1 MFKTTTYYYTP
12 NKLVRNYLRLF
23 HHISKNL
30 FNSTLYELKK
40 MYRQT
45 SKICT
50 NYELNKIMKSN
61 PNFHILNTYI
71 SICIIRNVYTM
82 FNNYLKGYTKCPRYL
97 NKHGYYLLY
106 TEQIRVKKINNK
118 KYIDLPL
125 SNITRTSKIFE
136 EKSEDELINYFI
148 SESGIK
154 KKMDINFKI
163 PKHLYNKVI
172 KAFRI
177 IPCSKARK
185 YKIELTYIEKE
196 ETINQVKEENYLS
209 IDLGINN
216 LASFVIT
223 KSNESF
229 IIDGKYLK
237 SVNQYY
243 NKQIAHYNS
252 KKKEKEY
259 TLKQTRITEKRNR
272 RIEDYLNKTTR
283 YIINKAIKEKV
294 SEIIIGWNRGMKE
307 KGIKNK
313 ELTNLEKQRIN
324 QTIIQIPIGRL
335 KEKIIYQAR
344 IKNIKCTIINESY
357 TSKCSFY
364 DSEEIKYHNK
374 YLGERI
380 KRGLYETK
388 EKRIVNADINGALN
402 ILKKSKIDNYQ
413 LIDNLR
419 NRGITL
425 PKRVPSK
432 VILGESTVF

>member
-1 MFKTTTYYYTP
+1 
-12 NKLVRNYLRLF
+12 
-23 HHISKNL
+23 
-30 FNSTLYELKK
+30 
-40 MYRQT
+40 
-45 SKICT
+45 
-50 NYELNKIMKSN
+50 
-61 PNFHILNTYI
+61 
-71 SICIIRNVYTM
+71 
-82 FNNYLKGYTKCPRYL
+82 
-97 NKHGYYLLY
+97 
-106 TEQIRVKKINNK
+106 
-118 KYIDLPL
+118 
-125 SNITRTSKIFE
+125 
-136 EKSEDELINYFI
+136 
-148 SESGIK
+148 
-154 KKMDINFKI
+154 MDISFKI

-177 IPCSKARK
+177 IPYSKARK

-196 ETINQVKEENYLS
+196 ETINHVKEENYLS

-229 IIDGKYLK
+229 VIDGKYLK

-283 YIINKAIKEKV
+283 YIINKAIKENV

-364 DSEEIKYHNK
+364 DSEEIGYHNK

-388 EKRIVNADINGALN
+388 EKMIVNADINGALN

-432 VILGESTVF
+432 VILGESIVF